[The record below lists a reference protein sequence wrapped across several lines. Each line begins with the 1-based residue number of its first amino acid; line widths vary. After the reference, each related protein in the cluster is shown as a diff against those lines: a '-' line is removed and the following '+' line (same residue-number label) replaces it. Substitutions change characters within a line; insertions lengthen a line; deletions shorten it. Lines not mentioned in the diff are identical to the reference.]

1 MNMLSLQPN
10 AKKIA
15 EPPRI
20 YEKSVPAPQQYPQIS
35 NYKSVDRLAHTQ
47 NFEDDFFKGIG

>member
-10 AKKIA
+10 AKQIS

-20 YEKSVPAPQQYPQIS
+20 YEKSVPAPQKYPQIS